1 MSIQTDAGRY
11 INKISNRLRR
21 QFGVAEELAG
31 VTTAQGNLLSYI
43 LLEGKHNRIYQKDV
57 EKEFDLRP
65 STATG
70 LLRELE
76 KKGFIR
82 RISDE
87 KDGRYKILQATG
99 KAESI
104 RKSLQEEIREKEAI
118 LTKGISPQDLEQF
131 KRTAEKMLRNLEQR
145 EEES

>member
-1 MSIQTDAGRY
+1 M
-11 INKISNRLRR
+11 
-21 QFGVAEELAG
+21 EEKLG
-31 VTTAQGNLLSYI
+31 ITRVQGNLLGFI
-43 LLEGKHNRIYQKDV
+43 LLEGMEKQIYQKDV

-70 LLRELE
+70 LLREQE
-76 KKGFIR
+76 KKGLIR